1 MSLISIKR
9 LKLFKKK
16 RALASEKLAAG
27 AQFRPEIKGQGK
39 PRFLFEAKPFIFL
52 FLFVFIIAYF
62 LSYTPSRLLPL
73 LKPGD
78 IAPQDIISPI
88 DLTVEDTETTQKRRE
103 EAERAV
109 LPVYTLDLNIYLNTE
124 DKLRMFFS
132 LGRDWAKTPAQM
144 ALPTREFAAILAEK
158 TGIELDE
165 QDLNLWR
172 KTGFSPEMEVALSE
186 SLRRLFERGI
196 LRSKAL
202 FLRGEAERGF
212 IISQTTRPE
221 RLVHIQDVLDLKEAR
236 ELLSQEMEKLSLPP
250 RTRQL
255 LFELGSLLLSP
266 NLNFNRVETD
276 RRREEAR
283 ARVET
288 VYYRIKKGKVIIRK
302 GDEVTP
308 ETVKLVALINQN
320 LEFRSGWGKNFLAHF
335 CLFALLLITVWFYLK
350 NLLPQAEALNRFL
363 LIGTLLILSL
373 LLNKI
378 SLSVAAIFSE
388 SARLPFL
395 AEASSYNF
403 AFPLQVGSLIISFLT
418 VSHLALIYA
427 ILNSLLVG
435 LILQADFYLMLYAF
449 IGSLA
454 AIYGLK
460 FYGDYN
466 RISTLR
472 AGVMMVT
479 PVNIFLALIIYLIRL
494 PSGLSFEFLGMIIMA
509 IIGGLLN
516 GALAFLLLP
525 LFENGFRILTNARLI
540 ELTNSDLPIF
550 RQMALEAPG
559 SYHHSLI
566 VSTLAEKA
574 AEAIKVNPLLV
585 RAGALYHDIGKM
597 KRPEYF
603 IENVPR
609 NPRAHEELNPQL
621 SALVIINHVKDG
633 LELARKLRL
642 PDKIKEIIAQ
652 HHGSS
657 LVRYFYEKAKEKYDP
672 ELHRVGEES
681 YRYLGPPPQSKEAAL
696 IMLADSVE
704 AASRSLSSHDRDTL
718 KRMIHEIFQ
727 KYVEDGQLDE
737 CDLSFKDLH
746 KIANSFLDTLDAIYH
761 PRLKY
766 PSFDFEARKKSRRPQ
781 NKTNYGPNNQPAKK
795 T

>member
-9 LKLFKKK
+9 LKLFKK
-16 RALASEKLAAG
+16 RGALASEKGAAG

-39 PRFLFEAKPFIFL
+39 PGFPFWARPFIFL
-52 FLFVFIIAYF
+52 FLFVLIIAYI

-132 LGRDWAKTPAQM
+132 LGRDWAKTPAQTV
-144 ALPTREFAAILAEK
+144 LPAREFAAILAEK
-158 TGIELDE
+158 TGLELDE
-165 QDLNLWR
+165 ADLNLWR

-186 SLRRLFERGI
+186 SLRRVFERGI

-212 IISQTTRPE
+212 IISEATRPE
-221 RLVHIQDVLDLKEAR
+221 RMVHIQDVLDLKEAR
-236 ELLSQEMEKLSLPP
+236 ELLSREIEKLSLPT

-255 LFELGSLLLSP
+255 LFELGSLLLAP

-283 ARVET
+283 TRVET

-335 CLFALLLITVWFYLK
+335 LLFALLLLAVWFYLK
-350 NLLPQAEALNRFL
+350 NLLPPDVALNRFL
-363 LIGTLLILSL
+363 LIDTLLILSL

-378 SLSVAAIFSE
+378 SISMATIFSE
-388 SARLPFL
+388 NARFPFL

-403 AFPLQVGSLIISFLT
+403 AFPLQVGSLIIAFLT

-427 ILNSLLVG
+427 ILNSLLAG
-435 LILQADFYLMLYAF
+435 LLLQADFYLMLYAF

-454 AIYGLK
+454 AIYGLR
-460 FYGDYN
+460 FYGDHN

-472 AGVMMVT
+472 AGVMIVT

-494 PSGLSFEFLGMIIMA
+494 PSGLSFELLGMIIMA

-525 LFENGFRILTNARLI
+525 LFENGFRILTKAKLI

-597 KRPEYF
+597 KRPDYF
-603 IENVPR
+603 IENVTR
-609 NPRAHEELNPQL
+609 NPSAHEELNPQL

-633 LELARKLRL
+633 LDLARKLRL

-681 YRYLGPPPQSKEAAL
+681 YRYPGPPPQSKEAAL

-727 KYVEDGQLDE
+727 NYVEDGQLDE

-746 KIANSFLDTLDAIYH
+746 KIAHSFLDTLDAIYH

-766 PSFDFEARKKSRRPQ
+766 PSFDFEGKKKSRQPQ
-781 NKTNYGPNNQPAKK
+781 KKSNHGSNNQSAKK